1 MATKQPKEKIEKPTA
16 REKRALKR
24 REAATK
30 ANAVFGIGKGFG
42 EPVINP
48 LNYQIDLMRALNH
61 YNSAEDN
68 KTKRKWAMS
77 YIARKNKNQAKVLED
92 LKDYEFTSLGVICR
106 LKDREQHLEPKE
118 LKFIDRRI
126 KELIELAK
134 SGKPSSQIKTVT
146 ERPMKPKVDKNEE
159 LLASAVGEIHGML
172 DDLLLEDKD
181 VDVESLLK
189 SLNITSAVAK
199 QIPEKFEKMLAEL
212 EEVQVTKDKQL
223 IEGYSNIKKVKLR
236 KIIMA
241 LKSISAACSQQAV
254 SAKTVR
260 KPRVQKEKPA
270 SVLAAKVK
278 YMQEYAELGLKSVH
292 PVNMVGATEVW
303 IFNTKYKKLQA
314 YRALDGQKL
323 SIKGTTLLN
332 YDVSNSSSKTLRK
345 PEQAKDVIAMAKKTF
360 ATFFKNLKTKDAAVN
375 GRINEECVILKVV

>member
-1 MATKQPKEKIEKPTA
+1 MATKQPKDKVEKPTA
-16 REKRALKR
+16 REKRAVKR
-24 REAATK
+24 REAASK

-42 EPVINP
+42 EPEINP

-61 YNSAEDN
+61 YNAAEDN
-68 KTKRKWAMS
+68 KTKRKWAMA
-77 YIARKNKNQAKVLED
+77 YISRKNKNQAKLLED

-106 LKDREQHLEPKE
+106 LKERDQHLEPKE
-118 LKFIDRRI
+118 LKFIDKRI
-126 KELIELAK
+126 KELIALAN
-134 SGKPSSQIKTVT
+134 STKPTSQIKTVT

-159 LLASAVGEIHGML
+159 ALAAAVGELHGML
-172 DDLLLEDKD
+172 DELLLEDKE

-189 SLNITSAVAK
+189 SLNVSSAVAK
-199 QIPEKFEKMLAEL
+199 QIPAKFEKMLAEL
-212 EEVQVTKDKQL
+212 EEVQLGKDKQL
-223 IEGYSNIKKVKLR
+223 VEGYSNVKKIKLR
-236 KIIMA
+236 KLITA
-241 LKSISAACSQQAV
+241 LKSISTACSQQAV

-260 KPRVQKEKPA
+260 KPRVRKEKPA

-278 YMQEYAELGLKSVH
+278 YMLEYAELGIKSVH
-292 PVNMVGATEVW
+292 PVNLVGASEVW

-323 SIKGTTLLN
+323 SVKGTSLLN

-345 PEQAKDVIAMAKKTF
+345 PEQVKDVISMAKKTF